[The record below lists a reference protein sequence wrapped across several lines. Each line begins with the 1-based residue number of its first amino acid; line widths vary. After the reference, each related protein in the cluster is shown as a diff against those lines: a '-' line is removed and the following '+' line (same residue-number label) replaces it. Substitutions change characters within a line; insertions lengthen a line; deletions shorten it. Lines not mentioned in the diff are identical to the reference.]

1 MEVAMTTQ
9 GDSIGHSL
17 ENVWAELSLLVAVAV
32 IVLALTW
39 QYVW

>member
-1 MEVAMTTQ
+1 MTTQ

>member
-1 MEVAMTTQ
+1 MIMQRHSTV
-9 GDSIGHSL
+9 HSL
-17 ENVWAELSLLVAVAV
+17 TDNVWAELSLMVAVAV

>member
-1 MEVAMTTQ
+1 MIKQRHSTV
-9 GDSIGHSL
+9 HSL
-17 ENVWAELSLLVAVAV
+17 ADNMWAELSLLVAVAV